1 MNLIPNA
8 GKIAASSLAVWGGFA
23 SQAIPFILQAA
34 STQLASV
41 PNISD
46 GTRSMLQLG
55 FAVVLV
61 PLGRVI
67 QQDLAKRFP
76 TDSQ

>member
-1 MNLIPNA
+1 
-8 GKIAASSLAVWGGFA
+8 
-23 SQAIPFILQAA
+23 
-34 STQLASV
+34 
-41 PNISD
+41 
-46 GTRSMLQLG
+46 MLQLG

>member
-23 SQAIPFILQAA
+23 AQAIPFILQAA
-34 STQLASV
+34 SDQIASA
-41 PNISD
+41 PDMSN

-55 FAVVLV
+55 LTVIFV

-67 QQDLAKRFP
+67 QQDLARRFP
-76 TDSQ
+76 S